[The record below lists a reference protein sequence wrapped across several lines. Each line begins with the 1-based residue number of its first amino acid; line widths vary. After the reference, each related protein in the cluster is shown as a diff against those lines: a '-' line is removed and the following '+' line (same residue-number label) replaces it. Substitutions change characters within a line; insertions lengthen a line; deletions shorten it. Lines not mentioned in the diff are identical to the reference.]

1 MIVKCQA
8 SLFPDAK
15 RMLFYN
21 STQEWMGEFD
31 ITPEWRELFAEHGSK
46 FFALVR
52 WGAVEKV
59 PQFLSTTHGR
69 NW

>member
-8 SLFPDAK
+8 SLFPEAT

-21 STQEWMGEFD
+21 VTQEWMAEFD
-31 ITPEWRELFAEHGSK
+31 ITPRWRKLFAEHGSK
-46 FFALVR
+46 FFAHVDWR
-52 WGAVEKV
+52 NSDEV
-59 PQFLSTTHGR
+59 PEFIQTASGR